1 MRKKKMGKMN
11 QRILGKTR
19 IKVSPLGLGCWAIG
33 GPLSREEGTEA
44 GYGTV
49 NDNESIKAI
58 NRAIDLGINFFDTA
72 DVYGAGHSEEIL
84 GKALEDYRDDIIIAT
99 KFGNTFD
106 KDRKKIIGE
115 NLSHEYIR
123 KACEASLK
131 RLNTDYID
139 LYWLHCWSV
148 SKEDLISVRD
158 TLEDLSSEGLIN
170 SYGWSTD
177 LSDLSEYFVKNS
189 NCVAIQHE
197 LNVLHDMNEILDLC
211 EKNNLAS
218 VNRTVLAMGLL
229 TGKYSANSKLP
240 DNDVRG
246 INAPE
251 WLKYFKEGRPAPE
264 WLGKLEKIKEVLMS
278 DGRSMVQGALSW
290 NWARSD
296 ITIPIPGFKTVKQVE
311 ENIQA
316 MEFGPLNNDQM
327 KEIDKILGERNFV
340 YTMD

>member
-1 MRKKKMGKMN
+1 MGKMN
-11 QRILGKTR
+11 RRILGKTG

-33 GPLSREEGTEA
+33 GPISREEGTEA

-58 NRAIDLGINFFDTA
+58 NRAIDLGVNFFDTA

-84 GKALEDYRDDIIIAT
+84 GKALEEDRDDIIIAT

-106 KDRKKIIGE
+106 EYHKKITGTNITP
-115 NLSHEYIR
+115 EYIR
-123 KACEASLK
+123 KACESSLK

-158 TLEDLSSEGLIN
+158 TLDELSSEGLIK

-189 NCVAIQHE
+189 NCIAIQHE
-197 LNVLHDMNEILDLC
+197 LNVLHDMNEIINLC

-246 INAPE
+246 INAPD
-251 WLKYFKEGRPAPE
+251 WLKYFKEGKPDPE

-296 ITIPIPGFKTVKQVE
+296 KTIPIPGFKTLKQVE

-327 KEIDKILGERNFV
+327 EEIDKILGERNFV
-340 YTMD
+340 YTMNE

>member
-1 MRKKKMGKMN
+1 MGKMN
-11 QRILGKTR
+11 QRILGKTG

-58 NRAIDLGINFFDTA
+58 NRAIDLGVNFFDTA

-84 GKALEDYRDDIIIAT
+84 GKALEEYRDDIIIAT

-106 KDRKKIIGE
+106 KDRKKITGTNITP
-115 NLSHEYIR
+115 EYIR
-123 KACEASLK
+123 KACESSLK

-158 TLEDLSSEGLIN
+158 TLDELSSEGLIK

-197 LNVLHDMNEILDLC
+197 LNVLHDMNEIIDIC

-246 INAPE
+246 INAPD
-251 WLKYFKEGRPAPE
+251 WMKYFKEGKPDPE
-264 WLGKLEKIKEVLMS
+264 WLGKLEKIKEVLMG
-278 DGRSMVQGALSW
+278 DGRSMAQGALSW

-296 ITIPIPGFKTVKQVE
+296 KTIPIPGFKTVKQVE

-340 YTMD
+340 YTMNE

>member
-1 MRKKKMGKMN
+1 MGKMN

>member
-1 MRKKKMGKMN
+1 MGKIN

-33 GPLSREEGTEA
+33 GPLSREKEGTES

-58 NRAIDLGINFFDTA
+58 KHAIDLGINFFDTA

-84 GKALEDYRDDIIIAT
+84 GKAIKDYRDEIIIAT

-106 KDRKKIIGE
+106 IDHKKIIGE

-123 KACEASLK
+123 KACESSLR

-158 TLEDLSSEGLIN
+158 TLEELSSEGLIN

-197 LNVLHDMNEILDLC
+197 LNVLHDANEIINLC

-229 TGKYSANSKLP
+229 TGKYSANSELP
-240 DNDVRG
+240 HNDVRG
-246 INAPE
+246 LNAPE
-251 WLKYFKEGRPAPE
+251 WVKYFKDGRPAPE
-264 WLGKLEKIKEVLMS
+264 WLAKLEKIKEMLMS

-290 NWARSD
+290 NWARSNN
-296 ITIPIPGFKTVKQVE
+296 TIPIPGFKTVKQVE

-327 KEIDKILGERNFV
+327 KQIDEILGERNFV
-340 YTMD
+340 YTMDE

>member
-1 MRKKKMGKMN
+1 MGKMN
-11 QRILGKTR
+11 KRTLGKTG

-44 GYGTV
+44 GCGTV

-58 NRAIDLGINFFDTA
+58 NRAIDLGVNFFDTA

-84 GKALEDYRDDIIIAT
+84 GKALDDYKDDIIIAT

-106 KDRKKIIGE
+106 KNRKKITGT
-115 NLSHEYIR
+115 NLTPDYIR
-123 KACEASLK
+123 KACESSLK
-131 RLNTDYID
+131 RLNTEYID

-158 TLEDLSSEGLIN
+158 TLENLSSEGLIN

-177 LSDLSEYFVKNS
+177 LSDLSKYFVKNS

-197 LNVLHDMNEILDLC
+197 LNVLHDTSEIIDLC

-246 INAPE
+246 INSPE
-251 WLKYFKEGRPAPE
+251 WMKYFKKGKPDSE

-278 DGRSMVQGALSW
+278 DGRAMVQGALSW

-296 ITIPIPGFKTVKQVE
+296 KTIPIPGFKTVKQVE

-327 KEIDKILGERNFV
+327 KEIDEILGERNFV
-340 YTMD
+340 YTMNE

>member
-1 MRKKKMGKMN
+1 MASMGK
-11 QRILGKTR
+11 RILGKTG

-49 NDNESIKAI
+49 DDEESIKAI
-58 NRAIDLGINFFDTA
+58 QRAIELGVNFFDTA

-84 GKALEDYRDDIIIAT
+84 GKALEDYRDDVIIAT

-106 KDRKKIIGE
+106 KEHRKITGT
-115 NLSHEYIR
+115 NLSPDYIR
-123 KACEASLK
+123 KACESSLK

-158 TLEDLSSEGLIN
+158 TLNDLSSEGLIK

-177 LSDLSEYFVKNS
+177 LADLSEFFVKNS
-189 NCVAIQHE
+189 NSIAIQHE
-197 LNVLHDMNEILDLC
+197 LNVLHDMKEIINLC
-211 EKNNLAS
+211 EKSNLAS

-229 TGKYSANSKLP
+229 TGKYSLDSKLP

-246 INAPE
+246 INSPE
-251 WLKYFKEGRPAPE
+251 WMKYFKKGRVDPE
-264 WLGKLEKIKEVLMS
+264 WLGNLEKIKDILMS

-290 NWARSD
+290 NWARSNK
-296 ITIPIPGFKTVKQVE
+296 TIPIPGFKTVKQVE

-316 MEFGPLNNDQM
+316 MEFGPLNSNQM
-327 KEIDKILGERNFV
+327 KEIDEILGDRNFV
-340 YTMD
+340 YKMDD

>member
-1 MRKKKMGKMN
+1 MGKMN

-44 GYGTV
+44 GYGTI

-115 NLSHEYIR
+115 NLSNEYIR
-123 KACEASLK
+123 KACKSSLK

-340 YTMD
+340 YTMDE

>member
-1 MRKKKMGKMN
+1 MGKMN

-123 KACEASLK
+123 KACESSLK

-148 SKEDLISVRD
+148 SKEDLISVKD

-197 LNVLHDMNEILDLC
+197 LNVLHDMNEIIDLC
-211 EKNNLAS
+211 EKKNLAS

-340 YTMD
+340 YTMDE

>member
-1 MRKKKMGKMN
+1 MD
-11 QRILGKTR
+11 QRILGKTG

-44 GYGTV
+44 GYGVV

-58 NRAIDLGINFFDTA
+58 NRAIDLGVNFFDTA

-84 GKALEDYRDDIIIAT
+84 GKALEGYRDDIIIAT

-106 KDRKKIIGE
+106 KGRKKITGE
-115 NLSHEYIR
+115 NLTPEYIR
-123 KACEASLK
+123 KACESSLK
-131 RLNTDYID
+131 RLNIDYID

-158 TLEDLSSEGLIN
+158 TLDELSNEGLIK

-177 LSDLSEYFVKNS
+177 LSDLSEFFVKNS

-197 LNVLHDMNEILDLC
+197 LNVLHDMNEIIDLC

-246 INAPE
+246 INAPD
-251 WLKYFKEGRPAPE
+251 WLKYFREGKPDPE
-264 WLGKLEKIKEVLMS
+264 WLEKLEKIKEVLMS

-296 ITIPIPGFKTVKQVE
+296 KTIPIPGFKTVKQVE

-327 KEIDKILGERNFV
+327 KEIDKILGERNFL
-340 YTMD
+340 YTMSN